1 MAEETYSRDD
11 ELFLTLVLNFQST
24 AMIGLG
30 KIVNPMTQKAER
42 NLPEAQFAIDV
53 LTMLANKTKG
63 NISNELENMIQKI
76 LTELRL
82 NYLDEV
88 KKEEEEK
95 KTKPEEEKKKETEP
109 AESGEEKEKEL
120 IIKAL
125 RRNNNKR
132 KYAARDL
139 GISERTLYRKIK
151 QYDIAE

>member
-1 MAEETYSRDD
+1 MADETYSRDD

-30 KIVNPMTQKAER
+30 KVVNPLTQKAER

-63 NISNELENMIQKI
+63 NLSGELENMIQKI

-82 NYLDEV
+82 NYLDEF

-95 KTKPEEEKKKETEP
+95 KKQPEEEKKEEQEKTEP
-109 AESGEEKEKEL
+109 EKEKEE
-120 IIKAL
+120 KPKEAAEEMDKEEKSDSPK
-125 RRNNNKR
+125 NK
-132 KYAARDL
+132 
-139 GISERTLYRKIK
+139 GNGNPE
-151 QYDIAE
+151 